1 MGVQGKSTGGRG
13 PTAVP
18 AGKPRVSAKVYRR
31 RRQMVGVLVLL
42 GIAGLIAGG
51 IFISSLI
58 SAGLA
63 PGSGAAPASTGSSV
77 KPKPVVKPG
86 TPPSAVC
93 DEAGIKVS
101 AAVDK
106 PSYGPEDF
114 PMLTL
119 RVTNSGKSPCDIN
132 VGTSQM
138 EFQVTSGEDVIF
150 DSLHCQLEAT
160 DLVKN
165 LAPGA
170 SETANFAWKV
180 KRSAPGCAKVAVE
193 PGRSGATYSF
203 VAKLG
208 KWSSEP
214 VTFTL
219 Q

>member
-1 MGVQGKSTGGRG
+1 MQGKSTGGRG
-13 PTAVP
+13 PATVP
-18 AGKPRVSAKVYRR
+18 ASKPAVSARVYRR
-31 RRQMVGVLVLL
+31 RRQVALTLVLL
-42 GIAGLIAGG
+42 VVVGLIAGG
-51 IFISSLI
+51 IFISGLLG
-58 SAGLA
+58 AGPA
-63 PGSGAAPASTGSSV
+63 PSSNAAPASSSSAKA
-77 KPKPVVKPG
+77 KPAVKPG
-86 TPPSAVC
+86 TPPAAVC
-93 DEAGIKVS
+93 DEAGIKVT

-106 PSYGPEDF
+106 PTYGPDDF
-114 PMLTL
+114 PVLTL

-150 DSLHCQLEAT
+150 NSMHCQLEAT

-165 LAPGA
+165 LASGA
-170 SETANFAWKV
+170 SETANFVWKV
-180 KRSAPGCAKVAVE
+180 KRSAPGCAKVAVD
-193 PGRSGATYSF
+193 PGRSGGTYSF

>member
-1 MGVQGKSTGGRG
+1 
-13 PTAVP
+13 
-18 AGKPRVSAKVYRR
+18 
-31 RRQMVGVLVLL
+31 MVGVLVLL
-42 GIAGLIAGG
+42 VIAGLIAGG

-58 SAGLA
+58 TGGPA
-63 PGSGAAPASTGSSV
+63 PSSGAEPVSSSSA
-77 KPKPVVKPG
+77 KPKPAGKPG
-86 TPPSAVC
+86 TPPAAVC

-106 PSYGPEDF
+106 PSYGPEEF

-150 DSLHCQLEAT
+150 NSLHCQLEAT

>member
-1 MGVQGKSTGGRG
+1 MGEQGNSTGGRG
-13 PTAVP
+13 PAPVP
-18 AGKPRVSAKVYRR
+18 ASRQPVSDKVYRR
-31 RRQMVGVLVLL
+31 RRQVAGVLVLL
-42 GIAGLIAGG
+42 IIAGLIAGG
-51 IFISSLI
+51 IFISGLLSSG
-58 SAGLA
+58 SAPTSNA
-63 PGSGAAPASTGSSV
+63 EPASTSSAKA
-77 KPKPVVKPG
+77 KPAVKPG
-86 TPPSAVC
+86 TPPAAVC
-93 DEAGIKVS
+93 DEAGIKVT
-101 AAVDK
+101 ATVDK
-106 PSYGPEDF
+106 PAYGPEEF
-114 PMLTL
+114 PVLTL

-138 EFQVTSGEDVIF
+138 EFQITSGEDVIF
-150 DSLHCQLEAT
+150 NSMHCQLDAT

-170 SETANFAWKV
+170 SETANFVWKV

-193 PGRSGATYSF
+193 PGRSGGTYAF

>member
-1 MGVQGKSTGGRG
+1 M
-13 PTAVP
+13 P

-31 RRQMVGVLVLL
+31 RRQLVGVLVLL
-42 GIAGLIAGG
+42 VIAGLTAGG
-51 IFISSLI
+51 IFIASLLN
-58 SAGLA
+58 GGPA
-63 PGSGAAPASTGSSV
+63 PVSGAEPTSTSSSA
-77 KPKPVVKPG
+77 KPKPAVKPG
-86 TPPSAVC
+86 TPPAAVC

-106 PSYGPEDF
+106 PSYGPADF
-114 PMLTL
+114 PVLTL

-138 EFQVTSGEDVIF
+138 EFQVTSGDNVIF
-150 DSLHCQLEAT
+150 NSMHCQLDAT